1 MAILLA
7 QAGPKG
13 VEDRVFGQIQELR
26 PQAWPNSLMI
36 GLADELLGRKG
47 RLSAALGR
55 FYARQIRNQ
64 PGTEQVM
71 QSCGRGPEI
80 EMARAFVVNI
90 VVPPHHKLRRSAL
103 ELTGAGYATLTPR

>member
-55 FYARQIRNQ
+55 LQIRNQ

-80 EMARAFVVNI
+80 EMARAAAGGPEKLPLKLAVGYRQQALLTI
-90 VVPPHHKLRRSAL
+90 HPPA
-103 ELTGAGYATLTPR
+103 E